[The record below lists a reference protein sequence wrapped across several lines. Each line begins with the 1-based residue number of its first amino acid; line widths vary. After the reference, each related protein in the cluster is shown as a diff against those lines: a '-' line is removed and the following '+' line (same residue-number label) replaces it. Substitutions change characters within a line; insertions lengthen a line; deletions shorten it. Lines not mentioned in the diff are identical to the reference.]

1 MEYEIVRSKRKT
13 VAIEVKEDKII
24 VKCPYRCSKA
34 YIDSVINK
42 NKLWIEQTH
51 KKIME
56 RSEKRLKYVDGQIVY
71 YLGRPY
77 ELEFNYD
84 LKNSLQLKQDKFMF
98 TLESSKKGDNTLLEE
113 MAKDMLMNWF
123 RKEAK
128 EYLNKR
134 TFELADKLGVSVNKV
149 YIKNVKTIWGS
160 CSSKNNINYNI
171 KLISMPE
178 GVIDYV
184 IIHELCHTLERNHSD
199 KFWAL
204 VEKVIPDYKERR
216 NFLNT
221 SSSKYCNW

>member
-56 RSEKRLKYVDGQIVY
+56 RGEKRLKYVDGQIVY

-84 LKNSLQLKQDKFMF
+84 LKNSLQFKQDKFIF
-98 TLESSKKGDNTLLEE
+98 TLEASKKGDNTLLEE

-134 TFELADKLGVSVNKV
+134 TFEIADKLGVSVNKV

-184 IIHELCHTLERNHSD
+184 IIHELCHTLERNHSN

>member
-1 MEYEIVRSKRKT
+1 MEYEIVRTKRKT

-24 VKCPYRCSKA
+24 VKCPYRCSKD
-34 YIDSVINK
+34 YIDSVVNK

-77 ELEFNYD
+77 ELEFNYG
-84 LKNSLQLKQDKFMF
+84 LKNSLQFKQNKFVF
-98 TLESSKKGDNTLLEE
+98 TIEASKNGKNPLLEE
-113 MAKDMLMNWF
+113 IAKDMLMNWF

-134 TFELADKLGVSVNKV
+134 TFELADKLGLSVNKV

-178 GVIDYV
+178 GIIDYV

-199 KFWAL
+199 KFWGL
-204 VEKVIPDYKERR
+204 VEKIIPDYKERR